1 MQEKQLEFFKT
12 WFHDYVRG
20 FYGDD
25 DYINAN
31 LKLKEDHTYAVCLET
46 TYLAEQLGF
55 EENDRLIAQT
65 IALLHD
71 VGRFEQFIKYGTYND
86 PRSINHCALALD
98 VLRQNNVLDGLDR
111 REKEIIE
118 TAIELH
124 GSKALPSNLDRDI
137 ALFAKLI
144 RDADKIDVYR
154 VLIDCYKK
162 YMANPDRFNLELE
175 FPDEPYYSPH
185 VVEAILEG
193 RLIDYSELRTLND
206 MKLLQLGWVFDVN
219 FPEALA
225 RIRQRQ
231 FLEQIFAMLPRTKEI
246 VKVGKCVFN
255 YVNDRLDRAEQLPP
269 TK

>member
-31 LKLKEDHTYAVCLET
+31 LKLKEDHTYRVCLET
-46 TYLAEQLGF
+46 TYLAERLGF
-55 EENDRLIAQT
+55 EENDCLIAQT

-111 REKEIIE
+111 REKEIIK

-185 VVEAILEG
+185 VVEAILECQ
-193 RLIDYSELRTLND
+193 LIDYSELRTLND

-219 FPEALA
+219 FPETLA

-246 VKVGKCVFN
+246 IKVGKRVFN
-255 YVNDRLDRAEQLPP
+255 YVNNRLDRAEQLPP

>member
-1 MQEKQLEFFKT
+1 MQKKQLEFFKT
-12 WFHDYVRG
+12 WFNNYAAG

-31 LKLKEDHTYAVCLET
+31 LKLKEDHTYAVCREM
-46 TYLAEQLGF
+46 TYLTEWLGL
-55 EENDRLIAQT
+55 EENDCLIAQT
-65 IALLHD
+65 IALFHD
-71 VGRFEQFIKYGTYND
+71 VGRFEQFIKYATYND
-86 PRSINHCALALD
+86 PRSTNHCTLALD
-98 VLRQNNVLDGLDR
+98 VLRKNHVLDELGR
-111 REKEIIE
+111 HEKEIIQ

-124 GSKALPSNLDRDI
+124 GTKKLPDDLEQDT

-154 VLIDCYKK
+154 VVIEVYKK

-185 VVEAILEG
+185 VVEAILEC

-219 FPEALA
+219 FPETLA

-255 YVNDRLDRAEQLPP
+255 YVNDRLDQAEQLPP
-269 TK
+269 AE